1 MKVRFFKST
10 NGNFAKEIHEEF
22 ERVFVNGEKLNS
34 KFLSDAKYSSE
45 LSVSGGKDLKIK
57 NESQFEVAKAIAES
71 IGGKSKIKTY
81 RDNYGLW
88 LWLTFAYADFLFAED
103 KEGNKK
109 ILRRD
114 NYWPNDVKDY
124 QTAARHRIR
133 GLCMMFANHGDNA
146 DFLLNRPLSVRG
158 ELMENLSQS
167 PEFTDKTIYL
177 TFRKLFWNASKKS
190 AKKGYASKVCGAR
203 DLVSEIKKLMYTYA
217 VELMT
222 VDELIKILHPRFKDK
237 WL

>member
-1 MKVRFFKST
+1 MKIRVFKST
-10 NGNFAKEIHEEF
+10 NGVFSKEIHEEF
-22 ERVFVNGEKLNS
+22 ERVFVNGEKLNK
-34 KFLSDAKYSSE
+34 KFLADSKYTSE
-45 LSVSGGKDLKIK
+45 LSVNKGKDLKVK

-71 IGGKSKIKTY
+71 LGGKSKIKTY
-81 RDNYGLW
+81 RDSYGLW
-88 LWLTFAYADFLFAED
+88 LWLTFVYAEFIFAED

-133 GLCMMFANHGDNA
+133 GLCMMFASHGDNA

-177 TFRKLFWNASKKS
+177 TFRKLFWNAKKKS
-190 AKKGYASKVCGAR
+190 AKKGYASKICGAR
-203 DLVSEIKKLMYTYA
+203 DLVSDIKKLMYTHA

-222 VDELIKILHPRFKDK
+222 VNELIAILHPRFKEK

>member
-1 MKVRFFKST
+1 MKVRCFKST
-10 NGNFAKEIHEEF
+10 NGVFAKEIHEEF

-34 KFLSDAKYSSE
+34 KFLSDTKHTSE
-45 LSVSGGKDLKIK
+45 LSVSGGKDLKLK
-57 NESQFEVAKAIAES
+57 DASQFEVAKTIAES
-71 IGGKSKIKTY
+71 LGGKSKIKTY

-88 LWLTFAYADFLFAED
+88 LWLTFAYADFIFAMD
-103 KEGNKK
+103 RDGNKK

-114 NYWPNDVKDY
+114 NYWPNDVRDY

-133 GLCMMFANHGDNA
+133 GLCMMYANHGDNA
-146 DFLLNRPLSVRG
+146 DFLLNRPLNVRG

-177 TFRKLFWNASKKS
+177 TFRKLFWNATKKS

-203 DLVSEIKKLMYTYA
+203 DLVSEIKKLMYTHA

-222 VDELIKILHPRFKDK
+222 VDELINILHPRFKDK

>member
-1 MKVRFFKST
+1 MKIRFFKSK
-10 NGNFAKEIHEEF
+10 NGIFPKEIHEEF
-22 ERVFVNGEKLNS
+22 ERVFVNGEKLNA
-34 KFLSDAKYSSE
+34 KFLSDSKYSSE
-45 LSVSGGKDLKIK
+45 LSVNNGKDLDIK
-57 NESQFEVAKAIAES
+57 NESQFKIAKAIAES
-71 IGGKSKIKTY
+71 LGGKSKIKTY
-81 RDNYGLW
+81 RDKYGLW
-88 LWLTFAYADFLFAED
+88 LWLTFAYADLIFGED
-103 KEGNKK
+103 KEGKKK
-109 ILRRD
+109 ILRQD

-133 GLCMMFANHGDNA
+133 GLCMMYASHGDNA

-203 DLVSEIKKLMYTYA
+203 DLVSDIKKLMYTHA

-222 VDELIKILHPRFKDK
+222 VDELIEILHPRFKDK

>member
-10 NGNFAKEIHEEF
+10 EGNFSKEVHQEF

-34 KFLSDAKYSSE
+34 KFLTDTKYTSE
-45 LSVSGGKDLKIK
+45 LSISNGKDLKIK

-71 IGGKSKIKTY
+71 VGGKSKIKTY

-146 DFLLNRPLSVRG
+146 DFLLNRSLNVRG

-217 VELMT
+217 VELMS
-222 VDELIKILHPRFKDK
+222 VDELINILHSRFKDK

>member
-1 MKVRFFKST
+1 MKVRYFKSV
-10 NGNFAKEIHEEF
+10 NGVFAKEIHEEF
-22 ERVFVNGEKLNS
+22 ERVFVNGEKSNS
-34 KFLSDAKYSSE
+34 KFLSDSKHTIE
-45 LSVSGGKDLKIK
+45 LSVSGGKDLKVK
-57 NESQFEVAKAIAES
+57 NESQFEVAKAISES
-71 IGGKSKIKTY
+71 LGGKSKIKTY
-81 RDNYGLW
+81 RDNYSLW
-88 LWLTFAYADFLFAED
+88 LWLTFAYADFLFKDDAD
-103 KEGNKK
+103 GNKK

-114 NYWPNDVKDY
+114 NYWPTDVKDY

-133 GLCMMFANHGDNA
+133 GLCMMYANHGDNA
-146 DFLLNRPLSVRG
+146 DFLLNRPLNVRG

-167 PEFTDKTIYL
+167 PEFTDKTIYM

-190 AKKGYASKVCGAR
+190 SKSGYANKECGVR
-203 DLVSEIKKLMYTYA
+203 DLVSEIKKLMYTHA

>member
-1 MKVRFFKST
+1 MKVRCFKST
-10 NGNFAKEIHEEF
+10 NGVFAKEIHKEF

-34 KFLSDAKYSSE
+34 KFLSDTKHTSE

-57 NESQFEVAKAIAES
+57 DASQFEVAKTIAES
-71 IGGKSKIKTY
+71 LGGKSKIKTY

-103 KEGNKK
+103 RDGNKK

-114 NYWPNDVKDY
+114 NYWPNDVRDY

-133 GLCMMFANHGDNA
+133 GLCMMYANHGDNA
-146 DFLLNRPLSVRG
+146 DFLLNRPLNVRG

-203 DLVSEIKKLMYTYA
+203 DLVSEIKKLMYTHA

-222 VDELIKILHPRFKDK
+222 VDELINILHPRFKDK